1 MRCVRLLVL
10 ALGIAGPLSA
20 SDEQA
25 PPRRAAPPSREPAAV
40 STAGWAP
47 ASPGVIRIAP
57 GAFKLAGANDE
68 ERARSFFA
76 AQATRLG
83 LGDPTREL
91 VLRETRRDRL
101 GMTHLRFEQL
111 YRGVPVFAAE
121 ARAHFDEDGD
131 LAAVSGALVTGIGVD
146 PRPAIGEN
154 GAAEI
159 ARQAVAKGRA
169 LDPWQLGAAVPE
181 LVVYHTGHLRGR
193 TGTSRLAWKIE
204 VANGLQLRELV
215 LVDAHSGAVL
225 DRFDLVSRIS
235 RRIHHRRY
243 PNPIW
248 LEGNPLP
255 FGALSPAQNA
265 EVNELIAATGDA
277 HQLFRNLSGG
287 DLLGPDGRD
296 GTMHVVYEAQ
306 SLECPN
312 ATWDGRTTNFCA
324 GLATD
329 DVTAHEWTHAYTDA
343 THDLIY
349 AWQPGAL
356 NESFSDIFGEVAD
369 LLNGRG
375 LDAPDRAR
383 STGECSIFGG
393 GSGPRL
399 EVESPPSLA
408 GSYDAAGATFNPPGP
423 WSVSGLVE
431 LVDDGVGTASDA
443 CEPLQGF
450 TPGRI
455 ALVDRGSCLFV
466 DKAQRAAEA
475 GAVGVI
481 VANHDGDTL
490 LTMGGDRP
498 PGYATPAVFVTERA
512 GAALRSTPGVTA
524 TVSLTAPRDDSVR
537 WLVAEDSA
545 GGAFRDMWSPACFGD
560 PSRASDPRYA
570 CGEDDNGGVHS
581 NSGISNH
588 AFALLADGGF
598 FNGVSV
604 AALGLTKAAHIYW
617 RAMEIYQGPATGF
630 ADHAGLLELACAD
643 LVGST
648 LPDLVTG
655 SSTASVI
662 NTDDCLEVGQA
673 MAAVEMRSP
682 PEQCR
687 FEPILAPNPPSPG
700 PASVVYEESF
710 ETPSALASWTFG
722 SQGVNGEYRPQ
733 SWSHTTELPA
743 GRAGGA
749 LLAVNS
755 SAIGNCVVGS
765 DDQSGLVRAESPV
778 IQLPDSAW
786 SALLVI
792 DHYLATEPGWDGG
805 NLKLSVNGGAF
816 ELVPTTAFRFNHYN
830 ASVIS
835 SLEVDGR
842 VTTNSNPLA
851 GEPAFTGVDQGQV
864 AGSWGQSQIDLLRLA
879 RPGDTIRLRL
889 DFGVDGCTGVE
900 GWFIDRLAVLI
911 GGRSEP
917 AVLRP
922 GGRVRP

>member
-1 MRCVRLLVL
+1 MRCLRLLVL
-10 ALGIAGPLSA
+10 ALLAAASLDAAGG
-20 SDEQA
+20 QGR
-25 PPRRAAPPSREPAAV
+25 PRHAAAPTRELAAGNGRWLPS
-40 STAGWAP
+40 
-47 ASPGVIRIAP
+47 SPGVVRVAQGGP
-57 GAFKLAGANDE
+57 KLAGANDE

-76 AQATRLG
+76 ALG
-83 LGDPTREL
+83 GRFGPADPTREL

-111 YRGVPVFAAE
+111 YRGIPVFAAE
-121 ARAHFDEDGD
+121 VRAHFDRDRE
-131 LAAVSGALVTGIGVD
+131 LVAVSGAVVAGIAVD
-146 PRPAIGEN
+146 PRPAIGEQA
-154 GAAEI
+154 AAEI

-169 LDPWQLGAAVPE
+169 REPWQLDAAVPE
-181 LVVYHTGHLRGR
+181 LVVHNSGHLRGR
-193 TGTSRLAWKIE
+193 TGTSRLAWKTE
-204 VANGLQLRELV
+204 VEDGLGLRELV

-225 DRFDLVSRIS
+225 ERFDLVRRIS

-287 DLLGPDGRD
+287 DFLGPDRSD

-343 THDLIY
+343 THDLVY

-369 LLNGRG
+369 LLNERG

-383 STGECSIFGG
+383 TAGECSIFGG
-393 GSGPRL
+393 SSGPRL
-399 EVESPPSLA
+399 EVESPPTVA
-408 GSYDAAGATFNPPGP
+408 GTYDAAGATFNPPGP

-431 LVDDGVGTASDA
+431 PADDGVGTARDA
-443 CEPLQGF
+443 CEPLLGF

-466 DKAQRAAEA
+466 DKARHAADA

-481 VANHDGDTL
+481 VANHEGDTL
-490 LTMGGDRP
+490 LTMGGDAP
-498 PGYATPAVFVTERA
+498 PGYATPAIFVTRSAGDRLRA
-512 GAALRSTPGVTA
+512 VAGVTA

-537 WLVAEDSA
+537 WLVAEGSA
-545 GGAFRDMWSPACFGD
+545 GGAFRDMWRPACFGD
-560 PSRASDPRYA
+560 PARVSDPYYA
-570 CGEDDNGGVHS
+570 CGEDDSGGVHS
-581 NSGISNH
+581 NSGISNR
-588 AFALLADGGF
+588 AFSLLADGGS

-617 RAMEIYQGPATGF
+617 RAMETYQGPATGF
-630 ADHAGLLELACAD
+630 TDHAGLLELACAD
-643 LVGST
+643 LVGT
-648 LPDLVTG
+648 VLGDLISG
-655 SSTASVI
+655 QSSGTVLSSA
-662 NTDDCLEVGQA
+662 DCEQVSLA
-673 MAAVEMRSP
+673 MTAVEMRRQ

-687 FEPILAPNPPSPG
+687 FEPILAPNPPAAG
-700 PASVVYEESF
+700 PSSTVYEEPF
-710 ETPSALASWTFG
+710 DTPAAAGSWTLS

-733 SWSHTTELPA
+733 SWRHTTELPA

-749 LLAVNS
+749 LHAVNS

-765 DDQSGLVRAESPV
+765 DDQSGVVRAESPV
-778 IQLPDSAW
+778 IQLPGSAR
-786 SALLVI
+786 SALLII
-792 DHYLATEPGWDGG
+792 DHYLASEPGWDGG
-805 NLKLSVNGGAF
+805 NLKLSVNGGDY
-816 ELVPTTAFRFNHYN
+816 ELVPESAFRFNPYN

-851 GEPAFTGVDQGQV
+851 GEPAFTGVDQGQI
-864 AGSWGQSQIDLLRLA
+864 AGSWGQSQVDLLRLA
-879 RPGDTIRLRL
+879 KPGDAIRLRL

-900 GWFIDRLAVLI
+900 GWFIDRLAVLV
-911 GGRSEP
+911 GGRPEP
-917 AVLRP
+917 ALLRP